1 MNWTFTFV
9 FSDFPNHLL
18 NAFWDHFFM
27 DFYQSGRILSHSAV
41 FMLLCVLL
49 HHFFSV
55 FCSYVNHLNMPFASS
70 WHNVVLLE
78 LSTLFVKL
86 RLIFVSFSHFPLIF
100 ALYLSLFSLIISS
113 TQRFEPIPPL
123 RETPERS
130 FIIWNTAKNWSPW
143 VSSPRCPAQRF
154 TFWIKR
160 SIPPPYGKTCS
171 PRLKKRSFPGSS
183 AIFFTQKKA
192 PEPRCSYFMTY
203 IVPPAAANG
212 SILRM
217 LSQRITPSTHSIF
230 SAAAV
235 PTSRR
240 SRTRTFYTYSS
251 SSPSSSRSSDVQ
263 PT

>member
-55 FCSYVNHLNMPFASS
+55 FCSYVNYLNMPFASS

-86 RLIFVSFSHFPLIF
+86 RLIFVSFSHFSLNFCIVSFPFF
-100 ALYLSLFSLIISS
+100 AYNKLNTTFRTDSS
-113 TQRFEPIPPL
+113 PPGD
-123 RETPERS
+123 PERS

-212 SILRM
+212 SILRI
-217 LSQRITPSTHSIF
+217 LSPRITPSTHSIF

-251 SSPSSSRSSDVQ
+251 SSPSSNRSSDVQ

>member
-27 DFYQSGRILSHSAV
+27 DFYQSGRVLSHSAV

-86 RLIFVSFSHFPLIF
+86 RLIFVSFSHFSLNFCIVSFPFF
-100 ALYLSLFSLIISS
+100 AYNKL
-113 TQRFEPIPPL
+113 
-123 RETPERS
+123 
-130 FIIWNTAKNWSPW
+130 NTTFRTD
-143 VSSPRCPAQRF
+143 SSPPGDPWKEFYHMKHSKKLVTLSVLTTMSGAAIYF
-154 TFWIKR
+154 LN
-160 SIPPPYGKTCS
+160 KTLDTAAVRKNLLAS
-171 PRLKKRSFPGSS
+171 AEKEIFSWQFGDIFYTKKGTGTP
-183 AIFFTQKKA
+183 
-192 PEPRCSYFMTY
+192 MLLLHDLHL
-203 IVPPAAANG
+203 PPAAANG
-212 SILRM
+212 SILRI
-217 LSQRITPSTHSIF
+217 LSPRITPSTHSIS

-251 SSPSSSRSSDVQ
+251 SSPSSNRSSDVQ

>member
-1 MNWTFTFV
+1 
-9 FSDFPNHLL
+9 
-18 NAFWDHFFM
+18 M

-86 RLIFVSFSHFPLIF
+86 RLIFVSFSHFSLNFCIVSFPFF
-100 ALYLSLFSLIISS
+100 AYNKLNTTFRTDSS
-113 TQRFEPIPPL
+113 L

-183 AIFFTQKKA
+183 AIFFTQKKGTGTPMLLLHDLHCA
-192 PEPRCSYFMTY
+192 SSGREWQYIEDTLAKDHTVYTLDLLGCGRSDKPAITY
-203 IVPPAAANG
+203 TNFLYVQLIVTFIKQVIGCPTDVIASG
-212 SILRM
+212 
-217 LSQRITPSTHSIF
+217 LS
-230 SAAAV
+230 V
-235 PTSRR
+235 L
-240 SRTRTFYTYSS
+240 SS
-251 SSPSSSRSSDVQ
+251 
-263 PT
+263 